1 MDEEWF
7 IVTNIEEFTNKAR
20 SIVYNNFG
28 KWEDDKSEIDSLIDS
43 VKEEE
48 KEDLEKVLSYN
59 ESLLIVKELL
69 KKQRNIKTNSIRY
82 SLDDQIFL
90 TIIEKLNDRM
100 VSNILNALANKGL
113 IESSYDC
120 EKNDFVF
127 WIKDEKEP
135 ENPETDWSRFAF
147 QI

>member
-82 SLDDQIFL
+82 ALDDQIFL

-135 ENPETDWSRFAF
+135 ENPETD
-147 QI
+147 

>member
-7 IVTNIEEFTNKAR
+7 IINNIEDFTNKAR

-135 ENPETDWSRFAF
+135 ENPETD
-147 QI
+147 

>member
-135 ENPETDWSRFAF
+135 ENPETD
-147 QI
+147 